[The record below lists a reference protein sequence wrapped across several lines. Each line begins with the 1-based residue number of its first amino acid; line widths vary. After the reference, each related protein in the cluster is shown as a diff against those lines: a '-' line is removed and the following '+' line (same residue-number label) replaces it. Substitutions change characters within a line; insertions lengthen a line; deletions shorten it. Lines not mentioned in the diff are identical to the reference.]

1 MDSFDYARLA
11 YLTLLGGAVVASFF
25 VMNKANLG
33 KSLQQLA
40 IWALIFVGAVAGY
53 GLWGD
58 ISRDVM
64 PRQSVVGTGV
74 IEVPRG
80 ADGHYYLTLELN
92 GEPVVFVVD
101 TGASQ
106 IVLSEQDA
114 RSVGLHPEDLDY
126 IGSAMTANG
135 VVRTAPARVERM
147 VLGDIV
153 EENVKVYVNE
163 GEMDGSLLGMSYLQQ
178 FERIEITQDA
188 LVLTR

>member
-11 YLTLLGGAVVASFF
+11 YLTLLGGAVIASFF

-64 PRQSVVGTGV
+64 PRQSVAGSGV

-80 ADGHYYLTLELN
+80 VDGHYYLTLELN

-101 TGASQ
+101 TGASE
-106 IVLSEQDA
+106 IVLSERDA
-114 RSVGLHPEDLDY
+114 RSVGLDPEDLDY

-135 VVRTAPARVERM
+135 MVRTAPARVERM

-163 GEMDGSLLGMSYLQQ
+163 GEMDGSLLGMSYLQR
-178 FERIEITQDA
+178 FERIEITQDG

>member
-11 YLTLLGGAVVASFF
+11 YLTLLGGAVIASFF

-64 PRQSVVGTGV
+64 PRQSVVGGGV

-101 TGASQ
+101 TGASE
-106 IVLSEQDA
+106 IVLSERDA
-114 RSVGLHPEDLDY
+114 RSVGLDPEDLDY

-135 VVRTAPARVERM
+135 MVRTAPARVERM

-163 GEMDGSLLGMSYLQQ
+163 GEMDGSLLGMSYLQR
-178 FERIEITQDA
+178 FERIEITQDG